1 MPDSIRHPESCKI
14 YCIPRSQQAGRAY
27 RALTN
32 EPAGKFIIFS
42 NEGLAG
48 MLFPVIIVS
57 MHLPKLTLADLARS
71 GHVTRWH
78 SVRTS
83 RDQTLA
89 EHHYMV
95 TRISNRLAK
104 DILGAD
110 LDDSGLLKIMEY
122 ASLHDTPE
130 LLMGDLPS
138 PLKRHIEQISG
149 KNNPI
154 TAIENEIAPWLAEMK
169 DSIRRTN
176 PEYLL
181 IVKLADIMDALVFIT
196 EEGIGTHA
204 GKVIQILEGML
215 SEKLSQ
221 AEREF
226 SQYNWNHA
234 MAVLSE
240 LQQKGDE
247 SKMAFEQG

>member
-1 MPDSIRHPESCKI
+1 
-14 YCIPRSQQAGRAY
+14 
-27 RALTN
+27 
-32 EPAGKFIIFS
+32 
-42 NEGLAG
+42 
-48 MLFPVIIVS
+48 

-71 GHVTRWH
+71 GHVSRWH

-104 DILGAD
+104 DILGSD

-149 KNNPI
+149 ENNPI
-154 TAIENEIAPWLAEMK
+154 TAIEHEIAPWLTEMK
-169 DSIRRTN
+169 ASIRRTN

-181 IVKLADIMDALVFIT
+181 IIKLADIMDALVFIT
-196 EEGIGTHA
+196 DEGIGAHA
-204 GKVIQILEGML
+204 GKVVQILEGML
-215 SEKLSQ
+215 ADKLSQ
-221 AEREF
+221 AEKEF
-226 SQYNWNHA
+226 PQYNWNYVKD
-234 MAVLSE
+234 VLGE
-240 LQQKGDE
+240 LLQNSDAA
-247 SKMAFEQG
+247 KMAFERG

>member
-1 MPDSIRHPESCKI
+1 
-14 YCIPRSQQAGRAY
+14 
-27 RALTN
+27 
-32 EPAGKFIIFS
+32 
-42 NEGLAG
+42 
-48 MLFPVIIVS
+48 MLFSGIMIT
-57 MHLPKLTLADLARS
+57 MTLPKLTLADLARS

-104 DILGAD
+104 DILGPD

-138 PLKRHIEQISG
+138 PLKRHIEHISG
-149 KNNPI
+149 ENNPI
-154 TAIENEIAPWLAEMK
+154 EIIENEIAPWLTEMK
-169 DSIRRTN
+169 ESIGLTN

-181 IVKLADIMDALVFIT
+181 VVKLADIMDALVFIT
-196 EEGIGTHA
+196 DEGIGAHA
-204 GKVIQILEGML
+204 KKVVHILEGML
-215 SEKLSQ
+215 EEKLKQ
-221 AEREF
+221 AEKYF
-226 SQYNWNHA
+226 PKYSWQN
-234 MAVLSE
+234 AVE
-240 LQQKGDE
+240 LLNELLQNGD
-247 SKMAFEQG
+247 KTKVAFERG

>member
-1 MPDSIRHPESCKI
+1 MVLSS
-14 YCIPRSQQAGRAY
+14 
-27 RALTN
+27 
-32 EPAGKFIIFS
+32 IIFS
-42 NEGLAG
+42 
-48 MLFPVIIVS
+48 MT
-57 MHLPKLTLADLARS
+57 LPKLTLADLARS

-104 DILGAD
+104 DILGPD

-138 PLKRHIEQISG
+138 PLKRHIEHISG
-149 KNNPI
+149 ENNPI
-154 TAIENEIAPWLAEMK
+154 EAIENEIAPWLTEMK
-169 DSIRRTN
+169 ESIRRTN

-181 IVKLADIMDALVFIT
+181 IVKLADITDALVFIT
-196 EEGIGTHA
+196 DEGIGAHA
-204 GKVIQILEGML
+204 KKVVQILQEML
-215 SEKLSQ
+215 AEKLRQ
-221 AEREF
+221 AEKNYP
-226 SQYNWNHA
+226 QYSWQY
-234 MAVLSE
+234 AVE
-240 LQQKGDE
+240 LLNELLQNGD
-247 SKMAFEQG
+247 KTKVAFEQG

>member
-1 MPDSIRHPESCKI
+1 
-14 YCIPRSQQAGRAY
+14 
-27 RALTN
+27 
-32 EPAGKFIIFS
+32 
-42 NEGLAG
+42 
-48 MLFPVIIVS
+48 

-104 DILGAD
+104 DILGPD

-149 KNNPI
+149 DNNPI
-154 TAIENEIAPWLAEMK
+154 RAIEHEIAPWLTDLKE
-169 DSIRRTN
+169 SINQTN

-181 IVKLADIMDALVFIT
+181 IVKLADIMDALVFIVD
-196 EEGIGTHA
+196 EGIGSHA
-204 GKVIQILEGML
+204 GKVIQILEDML
-215 SEKLSQ
+215 AAKLDQ
-221 AEREF
+221 ATKEF
-226 SQYNWNHA
+226 PQYDWTRA
-234 MAVLSE
+234 LDVLHE

-247 SKMAFEQG
+247 TKMAFEEG

>member
-1 MPDSIRHPESCKI
+1 M
-14 YCIPRSQQAGRAY
+14 
-27 RALTN
+27 T
-32 EPAGKFIIFS
+32 
-42 NEGLAG
+42 
-48 MLFPVIIVS
+48 
-57 MHLPKLTLADLARS
+57 LPKLTLADLARS

-104 DILGAD
+104 DILGPD

-138 PLKRHIEQISG
+138 PLKRHIELIS
-149 KNNPI
+149 KDNNPI
-154 TAIENEIAPWLAEMK
+154 EAIEHEIAPWLTELK
-169 DSIRRTN
+169 ESIRKTH

-196 EEGIGTHA
+196 DEGIGTHA
-204 GKVIQILEGML
+204 GKVIQILEKML
-215 SEKLSQ
+215 QTKLEQ
-221 AEREF
+221 GKKNYP
-226 SQYNWNHA
+226 QYSWNYT
-234 MAVLSE
+234 LDILNE
-240 LQQKGDE
+240 LLQNGEVAKL
-247 SKMAFEQG
+247 AFEQNEISPTR

>member
-1 MPDSIRHPESCKI
+1 MSPMKL
-14 YCIPRSQQAGRAY
+14 PR
-27 RALTN
+27 
-32 EPAGKFIIFS
+32 
-42 NEGLAG
+42 
-48 MLFPVIIVS
+48 
-57 MHLPKLTLADLARS
+57 LTLADLARS

-104 DILGAD
+104 EIIGPD
-110 LDDSGLLKIMEY
+110 LDDSGLLRIMEY

-149 KNNPI
+149 DRNPI
-154 TAIENEIAPWLAEMK
+154 EAIEHEIAPWLTELK
-169 DSIRRTN
+169 QSIRATH

-181 IVKLADIMDALVFIT
+181 IVKLADIIDALVFIS
-196 EEGIGTHA
+196 EEGIGAHA
-204 GKVIQILEGML
+204 ARVIEILEGML
-215 SEKLSQ
+215 TDKLAQ
-221 AEREF
+221 AEREHPR
-226 SQYNWNHA
+226 YNW
-234 MAVLSE
+234 AVTRDILRE
-240 LQQKGDE
+240 LLQDGEQTKV
-247 SKMAFEQG
+247 AFERTG

>member
-1 MPDSIRHPESCKI
+1 M
-14 YCIPRSQQAGRAY
+14 
-27 RALTN
+27 
-32 EPAGKFIIFS
+32 IFF
-42 NEGLAG
+42 GIMLA
-48 MLFPVIIVS
+48 MT
-57 MHLPKLTLADLARS
+57 LPKLTLADLARS

-104 DILGAD
+104 DILGPD

-138 PLKRHIEQISG
+138 PLKRHIEHISG
-149 KNNPI
+149 ENNPI
-154 TAIENEIAPWLAEMK
+154 EIIENEIAPWLTEMK
-169 DSIRRTN
+169 ESIGRTN

-196 EEGIGTHA
+196 DEGIGAHA
-204 GKVIQILEGML
+204 KKVVHILEGML
-215 SEKLSQ
+215 EEKLKQ
-221 AEREF
+221 AEKNFPEY
-226 SQYNWNHA
+226 SWQN
-234 MAVLSE
+234 AVE
-240 LQQKGDE
+240 LLNELLQNGD
-247 SKMAFEQG
+247 KTKVAFERG

>member
-1 MPDSIRHPESCKI
+1 
-14 YCIPRSQQAGRAY
+14 
-27 RALTN
+27 
-32 EPAGKFIIFS
+32 
-42 NEGLAG
+42 
-48 MLFPVIIVS
+48 MLFSVIMIT
-57 MHLPKLTLADLARS
+57 MTLPKLTLADLARS

-104 DILGAD
+104 DIIGSD

-149 KNNPI
+149 DNNPI
-154 TAIENEIAPWLAEMK
+154 EAIEHEIAPWLTEMK
-169 DSIRRTN
+169 ESIRQTN

-181 IVKLADIMDALVFIT
+181 VVKLADIMDALVFIVD
-196 EEGIGTHA
+196 EGIGVHA
-204 GKVIQILEGML
+204 GKVVQILEGML
-215 SEKLSQ
+215 AEKLNQ
-221 AEREF
+221 AENNF
-226 SQYNWNHA
+226 PQYNWNHA
-234 MAVLSE
+234 MDVLGE
-240 LQQKGDE
+240 LLQNGD
-247 SKMAFEQG
+247 KTKVAFERGL

>member
-1 MPDSIRHPESCKI
+1 MKL
-14 YCIPRSQQAGRAY
+14 PRLS
-27 RALTN
+27 
-32 EPAGKFIIFS
+32 
-42 NEGLAG
+42 
-48 MLFPVIIVS
+48 
-57 MHLPKLTLADLARS
+57 LADLARS

-104 DILGAD
+104 DIIGPD

-138 PLKRHIEQISG
+138 PLKRHIEMISG
-149 KNNPI
+149 SDNPI
-154 TAIENEIAPWLAEMK
+154 DIIEDEIAPWLTELRE
-169 DSIRRTN
+169 SIRRTH

-181 IVKLADIMDALVFIT
+181 IVKLADIIDALVFISS
-196 EEGIGTHA
+196 EGIGAHA
-204 GKVIQILEGML
+204 ARVIQILEEML
-215 SEKLSQ
+215 ENKLDQ
-221 AEREF
+221 AQREF
-226 SQYNWNHA
+226 PRYPWDKTRD
-234 MAVLSE
+234 LLRE
-240 LQQKGDE
+240 LLQDGERNKV
-247 SKMAFEQG
+247 AFETPLPDRDC